1 MESGVSG
8 LGTVSRHPMS
18 GRMLSRGADAT
29 TKTTDEKGE
38 KGDLH
43 V

>member
-18 GRMLSRGADAT
+18 GQMLSRGADAT
-29 TKTTDEKGE
+29 AKTTEKSE